1 MTIFGFLFLG
11 WALGATATLLVMD
24 LEISKDFFTTWFKST
39 VAAVAMLTAFV
50 CVWIA
55 IWKGLV

>member
-11 WALGATATLLVMD
+11 LCLASGSTLFAMGLELSKGALW
-24 LEISKDFFTTWFKST
+24 WFNG
-39 VAAVAMLTAFV
+39 AVAVTSMATAFV

>member
-11 WALGATATLLVMD
+11 LVLGATATLFVMD
-24 LEISKDFFTTWFKST
+24 LEISKGALWWFNG
-39 VAAVAMLTAFV
+39 AVAVTSMATAFV

>member
-11 WALGATATLLVMD
+11 LCLAAGSTLFLVG
-24 LEISKDFFTTWFKST
+24 LEFSQGYVTWFNRV
-39 VAAVAMLTAFV
+39 VAAASMTTAFV

-55 IWKGLV
+55 IWKGLA